1 MHRKLTFR
9 SKVIIGIRTFLSYIY
24 KIKLYKYKELDALIK
39 DFAKSR
45 SLAIDISDAIA
56 LYEYIINRKP
66 NYILEFGP
74 GTSSN
79 IICLAILNQKKKD
92 PNYNPI
98 FISLEHHKDWL
109 DFHHQTFKKEL
120 APYCQMILVPTILSA
135 FNGEG
140 ACKYAEIPD
149 YPYDFIFVDGP
160 SPSEQGVL
168 ISTDCIELADKLS
181 PTCTIVFDG
190 REASAKATY
199 SLLKEKGFKKRRHP
213 FSICWELSR
222 IN

>member
-1 MHRKLTFR
+1 M
-9 SKVIIGIRTFLSYIY
+9 
-24 KIKLYKYKELDALIK
+24 
-39 DFAKSR
+39 
-45 SLAIDISDAIA
+45 SDAIA
-56 LYEYIINRKP
+56 LYEYIMNIKP

-79 IICLAILNQKKKD
+79 IICLAIVKLKKKD

-109 DFHHQTFKKEL
+109 DFHHETFKPEL
-120 APYCQMILVPTILSA
+120 APYCQMILVPTILSK
-135 FNGEG
+135 FQGMD
-140 ACKYAEIPD
+140 ACKYEEIPD

-160 SPSEQGVL
+160 SPSEHGVL

-199 SLLKEKGFKKRRHP
+199 SVLKEKGFKKRRHP

-222 IN
+222 TS